1 MNLGYYKGSQQIM
14 EDASLAMRMNNPT
27 YDDEEFA
34 KQLYEEELNSQQMEQ
49 SDAHT
54 DYISNEYGTNFE
66 GFMNNIGMFFV
77 NFRRRNQ
84 GNQGNMP
91 IANNS
96 NRGHTDEEIQQIA
109 DNLLTAESEKEIS
122 ESKIESKGSDESMDQ
137 VALVLSQMDVKCGSN
152 VIDCSICWK
161 KNKLEDECVHTY
173 CKHEFHFKCL
183 TRCLQFSSKCPN
195 CNKELIQIYFV

>member
-27 YDDEEFA
+27 YDDEELA

-49 SDAHT
+49 FDAQT
-54 DYISNEYGTNFE
+54 DYIPNEYGTNFE
-66 GFMNNIGMFFV
+66 GFLNNIGMFFV

-109 DNLLTAESEKEIS
+109 DNLLTAESEKEIL
-122 ESKIESKGSDESMDQ
+122 ESKIESKGS
-137 VALVLSQMDVKCGSN
+137 
-152 VIDCSICWK
+152 
-161 KNKLEDECVHTY
+161 
-173 CKHEFHFKCL
+173 
-183 TRCLQFSSKCPN
+183 
-195 CNKELIQIYFV
+195 